1 MPHAIIFLQ
10 KKRDYFIMYQ
20 SIIHFRFENKKK
32 QVEYNLPCF
41 WSLNLTS
48 QEYFEDILSK
58 IFHEIS
64 YALF

>member
-1 MPHAIIFLQ
+1 
-10 KKRDYFIMYQ
+10 MYQ